1 LYSSSNLSVFHIYL
15 SAQQDLRRGTPRA
28 SIAPSGW
35 LVEVQIGY
43 NVVDVLVEPADG
55 CSVAGCFTIPADC
68 IIYSLTSMNNEVPPK
83 LIFLI

>member
-1 LYSSSNLSVFHIYL
+1 MLCINFFPCILLLIYL
-15 SAQQDLRRGTPRA
+15 FSTSTSQHSKTYAVGHRVQA
-28 SIAPSGW
+28 S
-35 LVEVQIGY
+35 L
-43 NVVDVLVEPADG
+43 VDVLVEPADG